1 MLNWLRRRT
10 PIPTPVRTPAP
21 GQPGGA
27 RPVAHG
33 DAQGDAHPD
42 VSPEPAKRSGRIG
55 SNPYVLLY
63 KYLDGRYADTVVL
76 TFAQIED
83 LLGFKLP
90 DQARLRT
97 QWWADGEHVAGSGY
111 SDAWVLASRTAVP
124 NLTAKI
130 VVFDR
135 AAG

>member
-10 PIPTPVRTPAP
+10 PAPTPVPSQTADV
-21 GQPGGA
+21 

-33 DAQGDAHPD
+33 GVRGDAHPD
-42 VSPEPAKRSGRIG
+42 VRPEPAKRSGRIG

-90 DQARLRT
+90 DQARVRA
-97 QWWADGEHVAGSGY
+97 QWWADGENAAGSGY

-124 NLTAKI
+124 NLSAKV

-135 AAG
+135 AVG